1 MAAGRRGRRG
11 VSAAG
16 CDLGLRSPRL
26 GRAPTPPHPTGPRPR
41 LLGVRV
47 PAPASLRARTRL
59 SGPARARARACLCA
73 RACASAS
80 ARVYLCAC
88 APRPLRGGGAL
99 PPPVFPTP
107 SPSPHPF
114 PSPSRSPAAPHC
126 PPHSS
131 QRGFVLSPP
140 HPFSSTPSSLTS
152 PPPPGSTRAWHSPP
166 LAHTP
171 PFSASLLLRPAL
183 SRLLAR
189 PLARSLALHT
199 RVPLVLVSSCRPLSP
214 LPPPALL
221 PVLLRLGL
229 LIAALA
235 ELSLLLCRCPRSSPS
250 PSALPALR
258 LCLLTPSGLAA
269 PGSLLRSAPS
279 PALPDR
285 LLPPPVFSRA
295 FPSTSD
301 CLPSPLSLL
310 LLPQTSFSPPPSP
323 LSASL
328 SGPPP
333 SLSSRSP
340 FLVPLLISCVSPCA
354 FSSLLSS
361 WLPSPAGF
369 HPFSPHPFTL
379 SPSFLSLL

>member
-1 MAAGRRGRRG
+1 MRAHAP
-11 VSAAG
+11 V
-16 CDLGLRSPRL
+16 CVRSPVPL
-26 GRAPTPPHPTGPRPR
+26 RPR
-41 LLGVRV
+41 
-47 PAPASLRARTRL
+47 ASTC
-59 SGPARARARACLCA
+59 ARARPGPC
-73 RACASAS
+73 
-80 ARVYLCAC
+80 
-88 APRPLRGGGAL
+88 GGAPSPRQCFRPPL
-99 PPPVFPTP
+99 PPPPAPQPPLTAP
-107 SPSPHPF
+107 LTLSAALCSLLPIPF
-114 PSPSRSPAAPHC
+114 LPL
-126 PPHSS
+126 PP
-131 QRGFVLSPP
+131 LSPP
-140 HPFSSTPSSLTS
+140 HPLR
-152 PPPPGSTRAWHSPP
+152 GSTRAWHSPP

-189 PLARSLALHT
+189 SLARSPHSGPPCSCL
-199 RVPLVLVSSCRPLSP
+199 SSRPLSP
-214 LPPPALL
+214 LPLPALL
-221 PVLLRLGL
+221 PVLPRLGL

-235 ELSLLLCRCPRSSPS
+235 ELSLVLCRCPRSSPS

-285 LLPPPVFSRA
+285 LRPPPVFSRA

-301 CLPSPLSLL
+301 SLPSPLTLL

-369 HPFSPHPFTL
+369 HPFSPHPFIL
-379 SPSFLSLL
+379 SPSFPLSPL